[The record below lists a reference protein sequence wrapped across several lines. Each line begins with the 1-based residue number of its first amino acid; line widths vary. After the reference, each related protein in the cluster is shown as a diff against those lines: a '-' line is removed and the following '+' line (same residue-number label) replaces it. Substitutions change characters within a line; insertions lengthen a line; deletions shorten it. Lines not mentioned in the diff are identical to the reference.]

1 MTNSAEHLGVP
12 DNALTPSPSAI
23 PGLEELRRDID
34 AVDEQIV
41 ALLAK
46 RHLTVQRVV
55 ALKTAHRL
63 PVYHPSREEDL
74 ISQRRDQA
82 VRAGL
87 DPDHIEELYRSIVR
101 HSRVR
106 QTVQVSRVPVRPG
119 GRVLLVG
126 AGGKMGRY
134 FTEWFTSTGYEVRQL
149 EREDWPQAG
158 QLCLGI
164 DAALVSV
171 PIDLTVPVIAQLGPH
186 LPPECVLAD
195 ITSVKAA
202 PLDAMLAAHAGPV
215 VGLHPLFGPA
225 THTMDKQLVV
235 ASPGRAPEACQW
247 LLDQF
252 VAWGNIV
259 VPVDARQH
267 DHLMTFVQAL
277 RHFAT
282 FAFGDFLCR
291 QQIDLPATLELS
303 SPIYRLEMGMIGRLF
318 GQDPEL
324 YAEII
329 FATPERR
336 ALLRD
341 FVLSL
346 QQHCELLEVAD
357 KEAFAE
363 RFRRVTEWFGPF
375 CGQAMRESSYL
386 IEKLVERF

>member
-1 MTNSAEHLGVP
+1 MTIHPEQPALPGT
-12 DNALTPSPSAI
+12 ALTPSLAAI
-23 PGLEELRRDID
+23 PGLEDLRRDID
-34 AVDEQIV
+34 GIDEQIV
-41 ALLAK
+41 ALLAR
-46 RHLTVQRVV
+46 RHTTVQQVV

-87 DPDHIEELYRSIVR
+87 DPDHVEELYRSIIR

-119 GRVLLVG
+119 GRVLIVG
-126 AGGKMGRY
+126 ATGKMGRY
-134 FTEWFTSTGYEVRQL
+134 FTEWFTATGYDVRQL
-149 EREDWPQAG
+149 DRDDWPRIE
-158 QLCLGI
+158 QLCHEI
-164 DAALVSV
+164 DAAVVSV
-171 PIDLTVPVIAQLGPH
+171 PIDLTVSVIAQLGPH

-202 PLDAMLAAHAGPV
+202 PLDAMLAAHPGPV

-235 ASPGRAPEACQW
+235 ASPGRRPEACQW

-252 VAWGNIV
+252 AAWGNIV
-259 VPVDARQH
+259 VPVEARQH

-291 QQIDLPATLELS
+291 QQVNLPATLELS

-318 GQDPEL
+318 GQDPQL

-341 FVLSL
+341 FVQSL
-346 QQHCELLEVAD
+346 QQHCELLDSVD

-363 RFRRVTEWFGPF
+363 RFRRVAEWFGPF
-375 CGQAMRESSYL
+375 CDQALRESSYL